1 MKEMITQVLLIEKAE
16 GVNVNHLR
24 DLLKEL
30 AEQEKE
36 QNKTP

>member
-1 MKEMITQVLLIEKAE
+1 MEEMITQVLLIEKAE
-16 GVNVNHLR
+16 GVNVDHLR

-30 AEQEKE
+30 TEQEKK